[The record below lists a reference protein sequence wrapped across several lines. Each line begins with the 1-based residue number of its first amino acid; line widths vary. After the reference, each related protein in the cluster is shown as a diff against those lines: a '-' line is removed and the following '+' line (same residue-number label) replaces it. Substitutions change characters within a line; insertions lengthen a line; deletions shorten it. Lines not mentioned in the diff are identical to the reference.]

1 MAKSSK
7 LIAAKRGTVL
17 LVRRKEDQLWKEVK
31 NRNRGYADRRHL
43 IAFDFAFG
51 GLPSSAACGANYSL
65 LWHKGREA
73 GRTRRSDV
81 PCGRL
86 IFVTERPIEPQFFLD
101 LM

>member
-43 IAFDFAFG
+43 IAFD
-51 GLPSSAACGANYSL
+51 SL
-65 LWHKGREA
+65 LEACPRPQPRRELQSALAQGARNGDGRCSRRPLPTTDFCRRQA
-73 GRTRRSDV
+73 NRTT
-81 PCGRL
+81 
-86 IFVTERPIEPQFFLD
+86 IFP
-101 LM
+101 

>member
-51 GLPSSAACGANYSL
+51 GLPSSAASARTTVCSGTRGE
-65 LWHKGREA
+65 KR
-73 GRTRRSDV
+73 GRT
-81 PCGRL
+81 L
-86 IFVTERPIEPQFFLD
+86 
-101 LM
+101 